1 MQLCRGS
8 HVIPCRAVK
17 RITTPFLCCSVI
29 VAVAC
34 GGSTPPPSPPPAAPA
49 KSASSPNRPLSR
61 AECQSLGELIVG
73 ACHDRPNERSSRV
86 EGWCGQ
92 YERGM
97 ESGSFV
103 QDDCAKHVRY
113 MDAQCF
119 QSATNVHA
127 MMDCDTV
134 VDRP

>member
-1 MQLCRGS
+1 
-8 HVIPCRAVK
+8 
-17 RITTPFLCCSVI
+17 VI

-34 GGSTPPPSPPPAAPA
+34 GGSTPPPSPPPSAPA
-49 KSASSPNRPLSR
+49 KSANNPNRPLSR

-86 EGWCGQ
+86 DGWCGE

-103 QDDCAKHVRY
+103 PGDCTKHVRY

-119 QSATNVHA
+119 QSAKNVHA
-127 MMDCDTV
+127 MVDCDRG
-134 VDRP
+134 VDRSEP

>member
-1 MQLCRGS
+1 
-8 HVIPCRAVK
+8 VISCSAVK
-17 RITTPFLCCSVI
+17 RTTTPFLCCSAI

-34 GGSTPPPSPPPAAPA
+34 GGSTPPPSPPPSAPA
-49 KSASSPNRPLSR
+49 KSASNPNRPLSR

-86 EGWCGQ
+86 EGWCGE

-103 QDDCAKHVRY
+103 PGDCTEHVRY

-119 QSATNVHA
+119 KSAENVHA
-127 MMDCDTV
+127 MMDCDTT
-134 VDRP
+134 VDRSEP